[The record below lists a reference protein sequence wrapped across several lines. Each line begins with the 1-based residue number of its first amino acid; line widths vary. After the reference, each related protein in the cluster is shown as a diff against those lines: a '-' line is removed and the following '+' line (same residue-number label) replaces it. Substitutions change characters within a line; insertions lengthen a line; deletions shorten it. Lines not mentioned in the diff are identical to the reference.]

1 MTRFLWDK
9 FSKDYLETFLASCG
23 DVKTSLDVTAET
35 QEIDVYF
42 RPTSP
47 KIPPELGLLGRLAQ
61 TPCLLEPY
69 RNPVTIEGILACL
82 SKLLTVREQLQRE
95 AHRNQ
100 QPLLAEN
107 IPRLWIITPTASQRI
122 ITAFSALNH
131 PDWGE
136 GIYFLPPAL
145 TTSLIVLHQLPE
157 TPETLWLRLL
167 GRGGTRSRAIDELE
181 ALSPSHPFKSAS
193 LKLLYNLSRNL
204 QALPKRTHEER
215 KFIMRLAPL
224 YEQDREKAIQQGE
237 AIGLQKGRIEGIQQG
252 EAIGLQKEASKL
264 VLRQLKRRFG
274 ELPPHITE
282 TIQKLS
288 VEKLEDLGEALLD
301 FETQADLI
309 NWLN

>member
-1 MTRFLWDK
+1 MSIVTSLSTVFHYTIFPQNPR
-9 FSKDYLETFLASCG
+9 EP
-23 DVKTSLDVTAET
+23 TSLDVTAET

-47 KIPPELGLLGRLAQ
+47 EMPPELGLLGRLAQ

-69 RNPVTIEGILACL
+69 RNPVTIDGIIACL

-95 AHRNQ
+95 AHRHQ

-107 IPRLWIITPTASQRI
+107 IPRLWILTPTASQRI

-167 GRGGTRSRAIDELE
+167 GRGGTRTRAIDELE
-181 ALSPSHPFKSAS
+181 ALSPHNPLKSAS

-204 QALPKRTHEER
+204 QALPKRTQEER

-237 AIGLQKGRIEGIQQG
+237 AIGLQKG
-252 EAIGLQKEASKL
+252 EAKL
-264 VLRQLKRRFG
+264 VLRLLNRRFG
-274 ELPPHITE
+274 QLPPNITE
-282 TIQKLS
+282 TI
-288 VEKLEDLGEALLD
+288 EKLAVEQLED
-301 FETQADLI
+301 
-309 NWLN
+309 

>member
-1 MTRFLWDK
+1 LTRFLWDK
-9 FSKDYLETFLASCG
+9 FSKDYLETFLASSG

-47 KIPPELGLLGRLAQ
+47 EIQPELGLLGKLAQ

-69 RNPVTIEGILACL
+69 RNPVTIEGIIACL

-95 AHRNQ
+95 AHRHQ

-107 IPRLWIITPTASQRI
+107 IPRLWILTPTASQRI
-122 ITAFSALNH
+122 ITAFSGQLN

-136 GIYFLPPAL
+136 GIYFLAPAL

-181 ALSPSHPFKSAS
+181 ALSPHHPFKSAS

-204 QALPKRTHEER
+204 QALPKRTQEER

-224 YEQDREKAIQQGE
+224 YEQDREAAI
-237 AIGLQKGRIEGIQQG
+237 QKGRIEGIQQG

>member
-1 MTRFLWDK
+1 LTRFLWDK
-9 FSKDYLETFLASCG
+9 FSKDYLETFLSSSG

-47 KIPPELGLLGRLAQ
+47 EIPPELGLLGRLAQ

-69 RNPVTIEGILACL
+69 RNPVTIEGIIACL
-82 SKLLTVREQLQRE
+82 SKLFTVREQLQRE
-95 AHRNQ
+95 AHRHQ

-107 IPRLWIITPTASQRI
+107 IPRLWILTPTASQRI
-122 ITAFSALNH
+122 ITAFSALNN

-145 TTSLIVLHQLPE
+145 TTALIVLHQLPE

-167 GRGGTRSRAIDELE
+167 GRGGTRTRAIDELE

-204 QALPKRTHEER
+204 QALPKRTQEER

-224 YEQDREKAIQQGE
+224 YEQDREA
-237 AIGLQKGRIEGIQQG
+237 AIQQG

-264 VLRQLKRRFG
+264 VLRLLNRRFG

-301 FETQADLI
+301 FESQADLI
-309 NWLN
+309 NWLNQT

>member
-9 FSKDYLETFLASCG
+9 FSKDYLETFLSSSG

-47 KIPPELGLLGRLAQ
+47 EIPPELGLLGTLAQ

-69 RNPVTIEGILACL
+69 RNPVTIEGIIACL
-82 SKLLTVREQLQRE
+82 SKLFTVREQLQRE
-95 AHRNQ
+95 AHRHQ

-107 IPRLWIITPTASQRI
+107 IPRLWILTPTASQRI
-122 ITAFSALNH
+122 ITAFSALNN

-136 GIYFLPPAL
+136 GIYFLAPAL
-145 TTSLIVLHQLPE
+145 TTALIVLHQLPE

-167 GRGGTRSRAIDELE
+167 GRGGTRTRAIDELE

-204 QALPKRTHEER
+204 QALP
-215 KFIMRLAPL
+215 
-224 YEQDREKAIQQGE
+224 
-237 AIGLQKGRIEGIQQG
+237 
-252 EAIGLQKEASKL
+252 
-264 VLRQLKRRFG
+264 
-274 ELPPHITE
+274 
-282 TIQKLS
+282 
-288 VEKLEDLGEALLD
+288 
-301 FETQADLI
+301 
-309 NWLN
+309 

>member
-1 MTRFLWDK
+1 
-9 FSKDYLETFLASCG
+9 
-23 DVKTSLDVTAET
+23 
-35 QEIDVYF
+35 
-42 RPTSP
+42 
-47 KIPPELGLLGRLAQ
+47 
-61 TPCLLEPY
+61 LEPY
-69 RNPVTIEGILACL
+69 RNPVTIDGIIACL
-82 SKLLTVREQLQRE
+82 SKLFTVREQLQRE
-95 AHRNQ
+95 AHRHQ

-107 IPRLWIITPTASQRI
+107 IPRLWILTPTASQRI

-136 GIYFLPPAL
+136 GIYFLAPAL

-157 TPETLWLRLL
+157 TSETLWLRLL

-204 QALPKRTHEER
+204 QALPKRTQEER

-237 AIGLQKGRIEGIQQG
+237 AIGLQKG
-252 EAIGLQKEASKL
+252 EANL
-264 VLRQLKRRFG
+264 VLRLLKRRFG

-301 FETQADLI
+301 FESQADLI
-309 NWLN
+309 NWLNQA

>member
-1 MTRFLWDK
+1 
-9 FSKDYLETFLASCG
+9 
-23 DVKTSLDVTAET
+23 
-35 QEIDVYF
+35 
-42 RPTSP
+42 
-47 KIPPELGLLGRLAQ
+47 
-61 TPCLLEPY
+61 
-69 RNPVTIEGILACL
+69 
-82 SKLLTVREQLQRE
+82 LTVREQLQRE
-95 AHRNQ
+95 AHRHQ

-107 IPRLWIITPTASQRI
+107 IPRLWILTPTASQRI
-122 ITAFSALNH
+122 ITAFSGQLN

-145 TTSLIVLHQLPE
+145 NTSLIVLHQLPE

-167 GRGGTRSRAIDELE
+167 GRGGTRTRAIDELE
-181 ALSPSHPFKSAS
+181 ALSPHHPFKSAS

-204 QALPKRTHEER
+204 QALPKRTQEER

-224 YEQDREKAIQQGE
+224 YEQDREAAI
-237 AIGLQKGRIEGIQQG
+237 QKGRIEGIQQG

-309 NWLN
+309 NWLNQA

>member
-1 MTRFLWDK
+1 V
-9 FSKDYLETFLASCG
+9 KDYLETFLSSSG
-23 DVKTSLDVTAET
+23 DVKTSLDVTAKT

-42 RPTSP
+42 RPNSP
-47 KIPPELGLLGRLAQ
+47 EMPTELGLLGKLAQ

-107 IPRLWIITPTASQRI
+107 IPRLWILTPTASQRI

-181 ALSPSHPFKSAS
+181 ALSSNHPFKSAS

-204 QALPKRTHEER
+204 QALPKRTQEES

-224 YEQDREKAIQQGE
+224 YEQDREKAIQQEE
-237 AIGLQKGRIEGIQQG
+237 AIGLQQG
-252 EAIGLQKEASKL
+252 EANL
-264 VLRQLKRRFG
+264 VLRLLNRRFG

-282 TIQKLS
+282 TIQKLT
-288 VEKLEDLGEALLD
+288 VEQLEDLGEALLD
-301 FETQADLI
+301 FKSQADLI
-309 NWLN
+309 NWLNQA

>member
-1 MTRFLWDK
+1 M
-9 FSKDYLETFLASCG
+9 KDYLETFLSSSG

-35 QEIDVYF
+35 QKIDVYF

-47 KIPPELGLLGRLAQ
+47 EMPPELGLLGKLAQ

-95 AHRNQ
+95 AHRHQ

-107 IPRLWIITPTASQRI
+107 IPRLWILTPTASQRI
-122 ITAFSALNH
+122 ITAFSGQLN

-145 TTSLIVLHQLPE
+145 NTSLIVLHQLPE

-167 GRGGTRSRAIDELE
+167 GRGGTRTRAIDELE
-181 ALSPSHPFKSAS
+181 ALSPHHPFKSAS

-204 QALPKRTHEER
+204 QALPKRTQEER

-237 AIGLQKGRIEGIQQG
+237 AIGIQKGRIEGIQQG
-252 EAIGLQKEASKL
+252 EANL
-264 VLRQLKRRFG
+264 VLRLLKRRFG

-309 NWLN
+309 NWLNQA

>member
-1 MTRFLWDK
+1 LTRFLWDK

-47 KIPPELGLLGRLAQ
+47 KIPPELGLLGKLAQ

-82 SKLLTVREQLQRE
+82 SKLFTVREQLQRE

-107 IPRLWIITPTASQRI
+107 IPRLWILTPTASQRI
-122 ITAFSALNH
+122 ITAFSGQLN

-145 TTSLIVLHQLPE
+145 TTAIIVLHQLPE

-181 ALSPSHPFKSAS
+181 DLSPSHPFKSAS
-193 LKLLYNLSRNL
+193 LKLL
-204 QALPKRTHEER
+204 
-215 KFIMRLAPL
+215 
-224 YEQDREKAIQQGE
+224 
-237 AIGLQKGRIEGIQQG
+237 
-252 EAIGLQKEASKL
+252 
-264 VLRQLKRRFG
+264 
-274 ELPPHITE
+274 
-282 TIQKLS
+282 
-288 VEKLEDLGEALLD
+288 
-301 FETQADLI
+301 
-309 NWLN
+309 

>member
-1 MTRFLWDK
+1 V
-9 FSKDYLETFLASCG
+9 KDYLETFLSSSG
-23 DVKTSLDVTAET
+23 DVKTSLDVTAKT

-47 KIPPELGLLGRLAQ
+47 EMPPELGLLGRLAQ
-61 TPCLLEPY
+61 TPCLLEPH
-69 RNPVTIEGILACL
+69 RNPVTIEGIIACL
-82 SKLLTVREQLQRE
+82 SKLFTVREQLQRE

-107 IPRLWIITPTASQRI
+107 IPRLWILTPTASQRI

-181 ALSPSHPFKSAS
+181 ALSSNHPFKSAA

-204 QALPKRTHEER
+204 QALPKRTQEER

-224 YEQDREKAIQQGE
+224 YEQDREAAIQ
-237 AIGLQKGRIEGIQQG
+237 KG

-274 ELPPHITE
+274 QLPPHITE

-301 FETQADLI
+301 FNIQSDLI
-309 NWLN
+309 NWLNRN

>member
-9 FSKDYLETFLASCG
+9 FSKDYLETFLSSSG

-47 KIPPELGLLGRLAQ
+47 EIPPELGLLGRLAQ

-69 RNPVTIEGILACL
+69 RNPVTIDGIIAYL

-95 AHRNQ
+95 AHRHQ
-100 QPLLAEN
+100 QPLLSEN
-107 IPRLWIITPTASQRI
+107 IPRLWILTPTASQRI
-122 ITAFSALNH
+122 ITAFSALNN

-145 TTSLIVLHQLPE
+145 TTALIVLHQLPE
-157 TPETLWLRLL
+157 NPETLWLRLL
-167 GRGGTRSRAIDELE
+167 GRGGTRTRAIDELE

-204 QALPKRTHEER
+204 QALPKRTQEER

-224 YEQDREKAIQQGE
+224 YEQDREAAIQQGE
-237 AIGLQKGRIEGIQQG
+237 TKV
-252 EAIGLQKEASKL
+252 

-274 ELPPHITE
+274 QLPPNITE
-282 TIQKLS
+282 TIQKLA
-288 VEKLEDLGEALLD
+288 VEQLEDLGEALLD
-301 FETQADLI
+301 FESQADLI
-309 NWLN
+309 NWLNQA

>member
-1 MTRFLWDK
+1 M
-9 FSKDYLETFLASCG
+9 KDYLETFLSSSG
-23 DVKTSLDVTAET
+23 DVKTSLDVTAKT

-47 KIPPELGLLGRLAQ
+47 KIPPELGLLGKLAQ

-69 RNPVTIEGILACL
+69 RNPVTIDGIIACL

-107 IPRLWIITPTASQRI
+107 IPRLWILTPTASQRI

-145 TTSLIVLHQLPE
+145 TTAIIVLHQLPE

-181 ALSPSHPFKSAS
+181 ALSSNHPFKSAA

-204 QALPKRTHEER
+204 QALPKRTQEER

-224 YEQDREKAIQQGE
+224 YEQDREKA
-237 AIGLQKGRIEGIQQG
+237 IQQG

-282 TIQKLS
+282 TIQKLA
-288 VEKLEDLGEALLD
+288 VEQLEYLGEALLD
-301 FETQADLI
+301 FDSQADLI
-309 NWLN
+309 NWLNQA

>member
-9 FSKDYLETFLASCG
+9 FSKDYLETFLASSG

-47 KIPPELGLLGRLAQ
+47 EMPPELGLLGRLAQ

-95 AHRNQ
+95 AHRHQ

-107 IPRLWIITPTASQRI
+107 IPRLWILTPTASQRI

-145 TTSLIVLHQLPE
+145 TTAIIVLHQLPE

-204 QALPKRTHEER
+204 QALPKRTQEER

-237 AIGLQKGRIEGIQQG
+237 AIGLQKG
-252 EAIGLQKEASKL
+252 EANL
-264 VLRQLKRRFG
+264 VLRLLNRRFG

-309 NWLN
+309 NWLNQA

>member
-1 MTRFLWDK
+1 MDNN
-9 FSKDYLETFLASCG
+9 SYGQSEDYNCF
-23 DVKTSLDVTAET
+23 
-35 QEIDVYF
+35 F
-42 RPTSP
+42 RSQSSR
-47 KIPPELGLLGRLAQ
+47 LGR
-61 TPCLLEPY
+61 
-69 RNPVTIEGILACL
+69 RNLFFT
-82 SKLLTVREQLQRE
+82 S
-95 AHRNQ
+95 
-100 QPLLAEN
+100 
-107 IPRLWIITPTASQRI
+107 
-122 ITAFSALNH
+122 
-131 PDWGE
+131 
-136 GIYFLPPAL
+136 AL
-145 TTSLIVLHQLPE
+145 TTAIIVLHQLPE

-204 QALPKRTHEER
+204 QALPKRTQEER

-224 YEQDREKAIQQGE
+224 YEQDREAAI
-237 AIGLQKGRIEGIQQG
+237 QKGRIEGIQQG

>member
-1 MTRFLWDK
+1 LTRFLWDK
-9 FSKDYLETFLASCG
+9 FSKDYLETFLASSG

-47 KIPPELGLLGRLAQ
+47 KIPPELGLLGKLAQ

-82 SKLLTVREQLQRE
+82 SKLLTVREQL
-95 AHRNQ
+95 
-100 QPLLAEN
+100 L
-107 IPRLWIITPTASQRI
+107 
-122 ITAFSALNH
+122 
-131 PDWGE
+131 
-136 GIYFLPPAL
+136 LPPAL
-145 TTSLIVLHQLPE
+145 NTSLIVLHQLPE

-181 ALSPSHPFKSAS
+181 ALSSSHPFKSAS

-204 QALPKRTHEER
+204 QALPKRTQEES

-224 YEQDREKAIQQGE
+224 YEQDREAAIQQGE
-237 AIGLQKGRIEGIQQG
+237 AIGLQKGRIEGIQEG
-252 EAIGLQKEASKL
+252 EAIGLQKGEANL
-264 VLRQLKRRFG
+264 VLRLLNRRFG

-282 TIQKLS
+282 TIQKLA
-288 VEKLEDLGEALLD
+288 VEQLEDLGEALLD

>member
-1 MTRFLWDK
+1 
-9 FSKDYLETFLASCG
+9 
-23 DVKTSLDVTAET
+23 
-35 QEIDVYF
+35 
-42 RPTSP
+42 
-47 KIPPELGLLGRLAQ
+47 LGKLAQ

-69 RNPVTIEGILACL
+69 RNPVTIEGIIACL

-95 AHRNQ
+95 AHRHQ

-107 IPRLWIITPTASQRI
+107 IPRLWILTPTASQRI

-136 GIYFLPPAL
+136 GIYFLAPAL

-167 GRGGTRSRAIDELE
+167 GRGGTRTRAIDELE

-204 QALPKRTHEER
+204 EALPKRTQEER

-224 YEQDREKAIQQGE
+224 YEQDREQAI
-237 AIGLQKGRIEGIQQG
+237 
-252 EAIGLQKEASKL
+252 QKEASKL

-274 ELPPHITE
+274 ELPPHMTE
-282 TIQKLS
+282 TIQKLT
-288 VEKLEDLGEALLD
+288 VEQLEDLGEALLD
-301 FETQADLI
+301 FESQADLI
-309 NWLN
+309 NWLNQA

>member
-1 MTRFLWDK
+1 M
-9 FSKDYLETFLASCG
+9 KDYLETFLSSSG
-23 DVKTSLDVTAET
+23 DVKTSLDVTAKT

-42 RPTSP
+42 RPNSP
-47 KIPPELGLLGRLAQ
+47 EMPTELGLLGKLAQ

-107 IPRLWIITPTASQRI
+107 IPRLWILTPTASQRI

-181 ALSPSHPFKSAS
+181 ALSSSHPFKSAS

-204 QALPKRTHEER
+204 QALPKRTQEES

-224 YEQDREKAIQQGE
+224 YEQDREKAIQQEE
-237 AIGLQKGRIEGIQQG
+237 AIGLQQG
-252 EAIGLQKEASKL
+252 EANL
-264 VLRQLKRRFG
+264 VLRLLNRRFG

-282 TIQKLS
+282 TIQKLT
-288 VEKLEDLGEALLD
+288 VEQLEDLGEALLD
-301 FETQADLI
+301 FKSQADLI
-309 NWLN
+309 NWLNQA

>member
-1 MTRFLWDK
+1 V
-9 FSKDYLETFLASCG
+9 KDYLETFLSSSG
-23 DVKTSLDVTAET
+23 DVKTSLDVTAKT

-42 RPTSP
+42 RPNSP
-47 KIPPELGLLGRLAQ
+47 EMPTELGLLGKLAQ

-107 IPRLWIITPTASQRI
+107 IPRLWILTPTASQRI

-145 TTSLIVLHQLPE
+145 TTAIIVLHQLPE

-181 ALSPSHPFKSAS
+181 ALSSNHPFKSAA

-204 QALPKRTHEER
+204 QALPKRTQEER

-224 YEQDREKAIQQGE
+224 YEQDREKAIQQEE
-237 AIGLQKGRIEGIQQG
+237 AIGLQQG
-252 EAIGLQKEASKL
+252 EANL
-264 VLRQLKRRFG
+264 VLRLLNRRFG

-282 TIQKLS
+282 TIQKLT
-288 VEKLEDLGEALLD
+288 VEQLEDLGEALLD
-301 FETQADLI
+301 FKSQADLI
-309 NWLN
+309 NWLNQA

>member
-1 MTRFLWDK
+1 V
-9 FSKDYLETFLASCG
+9 KDYLETFLASSG
-23 DVKTSLDVTAET
+23 DVKTSLNVTAET

-42 RPTSP
+42 RPNSP
-47 KIPPELGLLGRLAQ
+47 EMPPELGLLGKLAQ
-61 TPCLLEPY
+61 TPCLLEPH

-82 SKLLTVREQLQRE
+82 SKLFTVREQLQRE

-107 IPRLWIITPTASQRI
+107 IPRLWILTPTASQRI
-122 ITAFSALNH
+122 ITAFSAQLN

-136 GIYFLPPAL
+136 GIYFLAPAL
-145 TTSLIVLHQLPE
+145 TTALIVLHQLPE

-167 GRGGTRSRAIDELE
+167 GRGGTRTRAIDELE
-181 ALSPSHPFKSAS
+181 ALSSNHPFKSAS

-204 QALPKRTHEER
+204 QALPKRTQEER

-301 FETQADLI
+301 FETHADLI
-309 NWLN
+309 NWLNQA

>member
-1 MTRFLWDK
+1 V
-9 FSKDYLETFLASCG
+9 KDYLETFLSSSG
-23 DVKTSLDVTAET
+23 DVKTSLDVTAKT

-47 KIPPELGLLGRLAQ
+47 KIPPELGLLGKLAQ

-69 RNPVTIEGILACL
+69 RNPVTIDGIIACL

-107 IPRLWIITPTASQRI
+107 IPRLWILTPTASQRI
-122 ITAFSALNH
+122 ITAFSALNN

-136 GIYFLPPAL
+136 GIYFLAPAL
-145 TTSLIVLHQLPE
+145 TTALIVLHQLPE

-167 GRGGTRSRAIDELE
+167 GRGGTRTRAIDELE

-204 QALPKRTHEER
+204 QALPKRTQEER

-224 YEQDREKAIQQGE
+224 YEQDREA
-237 AIGLQKGRIEGIQQG
+237 AIQQG

-264 VLRQLKRRFG
+264 VLRLLNRRFG

-301 FETQADLI
+301 FESQADLI
-309 NWLN
+309 NWLNQT

>member
-9 FSKDYLETFLASCG
+9 FSKDYLETFLASSG

-47 KIPPELGLLGRLAQ
+47 KIPPELGLLGKLAQ

-95 AHRNQ
+95 AHRHQ

-107 IPRLWIITPTASQRI
+107 IPRLWILTPTASQRI
-122 ITAFSALNH
+122 ITAFSGQLN

-167 GRGGTRSRAIDELE
+167 GRGGTRTRAIDELE
-181 ALSPSHPFKSAS
+181 ALSPHHPFKSAS

-204 QALPKRTHEER
+204 QALPKRTQEER

-224 YEQDREKAIQQGE
+224 YEQDREAAI
-237 AIGLQKGRIEGIQQG
+237 QKGRIEGIQQG

-309 NWLN
+309 NWLNQA